1 MASDQENS
9 QDANAPDD
17 TSEKE
22 ITRGITIMKSIIR
35 DRDKAVTYNVNWNAD
50 NQLIGSN
57 AAKLASYI
65 GTLVRMHIPITA
77 TRWSN
82 KELGSAKDKIWT
94 EILRSFN
101 IEDTTIRKK
110 YILQLAGKKTQR
122 VENVFNKQSVKSHV
136 CIQKRLDE
144 TKSDAT
150 SLPPHVLWK
159 EARVGKDGT
168 VRDDV
173 QHIYDECETLS
184 QSISTAEDQENRS
197 VLSRAL
203 NVPEYPGRVRGK
215 GHGCTPTSLYKNP
228 RRRNPS
234 NQEVMETLQ
243 ALQAQVL
250 QLQKDNERYR
260 CMEKCSSQLK
270 ETSEKA
276 SINCQNKFPEGISSC
291 QLYLS
296 SPTYRLVGKGKVHN
310 TSGDLLHHRPLPDG
324 HLKVSVD
331 VVLDKDALLP
341 IPDIV
346 SETTLL
352 RDAIGSFVAWPL
364 DLIFIDD
371 ETPTKPASK
380 DKGILRHNESVASQ
394 KEVFAQGSQQLSQKI
409 GSRQKNKRDLPVTY
423 LPKKGAFVPRY
434 QISLETLVDS
444 SDMATAGA
452 IRLLDM
458 EEDIFGYSCTETI
471 GKEDLEHIFRH
482 QELGVGVIHTYI
494 RFLYDNFMRGNDQLS
509 NRFRFVSSSLVNKAL
524 ICREP
529 DSCREYLVK
538 RFMASSTNNL
548 YLWPY
553 NSGCH
558 WLLLAIDP
566 LKEVVYFLNS
576 IDGEWTNYPDMKQLV
591 DTSIKVFRSQRQARV
606 PRTKSSNITWIKVV
620 LYSATVSIADTFT
633 LMNTSVLIT
642 RDCSWNKSRRNCV
655 NILLRKD

>member
-110 YILQLAGKKTQR
+110 YILQLAGKRHRGWRTFLTNKYLKDKEKNFVEYDPEYPVKYAIFITEEEWVAFVAQR
-122 VENVFNKQSVKSHV
+122 RDENFKKVSATNRERASNPTYAYKKGRLGYARLEEK
-136 CIQKRLDE
+136 ILDE

-203 NVPEYPGRVRGK
+203 NVPEYPGR
-215 GHGCTPTSLYKNP
+215 
-228 RRRNPS
+228 
-234 NQEVMETLQ
+234 
-243 ALQAQVL
+243 
-250 QLQKDNERYR
+250 
-260 CMEKCSSQLK
+260 LK

-346 SETTLL
+346 SETKFL

-364 DLIFIDD
+364 DLIFIDEED
-371 ETPTKPASK
+371 HL
-380 DKGILRHNESVASQ
+380 LRHNESVASQ

-409 GSRQKNKRDLPVTY
+409 GSRQKNKRDLPVTS
-423 LPKKGAFVPRY
+423 LPKKRAFVPRY

-576 IDGEWTNYPDMKQLV
+576 IDGEWTNYSDMKQLV

-620 LYSATVSIADTFT
+620 LYSATVSIAD
-633 LMNTSVLIT
+633 
-642 RDCSWNKSRRNCV
+642 
-655 NILLRKD
+655 IL